1 MREAQRRPKT
11 SKKYDVGMNATMYA
25 IGPQFSM
32 TGQGAHRKCA
42 RGGVHV
48 SGSACQEDI

>member
-25 IGPQFSM
+25 IGPQFDLPHPQ
-32 TGQGAHRKCA
+32 GQVNRREMRAA
-42 RGGVHV
+42 GG
-48 SGSACQEDI
+48 G

>member
-25 IGPQFSM
+25 IGPQFDLPHPRHRRVRS
-32 TGQGAHRKCA
+32 GA
-42 RGGVHV
+42 GGMRVWWW
-48 SGSACQEDI
+48 

>member
-25 IGPQFSM
+25 IGPQFDLPQPRHQ
-32 TGQGAHRKCA
+32 GQVNRREVPMRAA
-42 RGGVHV
+42 GG
-48 SGSACQEDI
+48 G

>member
-25 IGPQFSM
+25 IGPQFDLP
-32 TGQGAHRKCA
+32 QPRHPRVRR
-42 RGGVHV
+42 RGNAG
-48 SGSACQEDI
+48 GGWWW